1 MDHPVNAEKVEL
13 VEDRHEQRNASE
25 IERMLGEG
33 DPRRVAVGEGEED
46 PDLVG
51 RPDRH
56 ASSKSPDDTLEVLA
70 AEQEGAVLLV
80 IGKFGVVLEAV
91 SLSPRHIEP
100 GLEGAIEQEHRDA
113 VDDEEPEDPT

>member
-1 MDHPVNAEKVEL
+1 VDQPVNAEKVEL
-13 VEDRHEQRNASE
+13 VEDRHEQRKASE
-25 IERMLGEG
+25 IERMLREREPG
-33 DPRRVAVGEGEED
+33 RVAVGEGEED

-56 ASSKSPDDTLEVLA
+56 ARPESPDDTLEVLA

-91 SLSPRHIEP
+91 SLSPRHVEP
-100 GLEGAIEQEHRDA
+100 VFEGAVE
-113 VDDEEPEDPT
+113 

>member
-1 MDHPVNAEKVEL
+1 MNAEKVEL
-13 VEDRHEQRNASE
+13 VEDRHEQREAPE
-25 IERMLGEG
+25 IEGMLREGEPG
-33 DPRRVAVGEGEED
+33 RVAVGEGEED

-80 IGKFGVVLEAV
+80 IGKFSVVLEPV
-91 SLSPRHIEP
+91 SLTPRHIEP
-100 GLEGAIEQEHRDA
+100 VLEGAIE
-113 VDDEEPEDPT
+113 

>member
-1 MDHPVNAEKVEL
+1 MNAEKVEL

-56 ASSKSPDDTLEVLA
+56 AVPNPRMIPSRFWLRNRKAPFFWSLGNLA
-70 AEQEGAVLLV
+70 WYL
-80 IGKFGVVLEAV
+80 KRF
-91 SLSPRHIEP
+91 P
-100 GLEGAIEQEHRDA
+100 
-113 VDDEEPEDPT
+113 